1 MSVMEN
7 LVMPSL
13 DNLKTGGLID
23 WKKAVKVTDQYID
36 SFKIKTAS
44 RETLIKNLSGGNQQ
58 KVIVARWMAKGIKM
72 LILDE
77 PTRGIDVNAKGE
89 IHQLIREL
97 ADSGVSVVVI
107 SSEMEEVLALADRIM
122 VVHRGKISG
131 YLEDVDMVTQE
142 DVLKIAFQ

>member
-1 MSVMEN
+1 MI
-7 LVMPSL
+7 LPSY
-13 DNLKTGGLID
+13 DKIKKNGLID
-23 WKKAVKVTDQYID
+23 YRQAVRIADQYIG

-58 KVIVARWMAKGIKM
+58 KVIVARWMAKGIRM

-97 ADSGVSVVVI
+97 ADQGVSVVVI
-107 SSEMEEVLALADRIM
+107 SSEMEEVIALADRIM
-122 VVHRGKISG
+122 VVHNGKISG
-131 YLEDVDMVTQE
+131 YITEVDQITQE
-142 DVLKIAFQ
+142 DVLKVAFQ